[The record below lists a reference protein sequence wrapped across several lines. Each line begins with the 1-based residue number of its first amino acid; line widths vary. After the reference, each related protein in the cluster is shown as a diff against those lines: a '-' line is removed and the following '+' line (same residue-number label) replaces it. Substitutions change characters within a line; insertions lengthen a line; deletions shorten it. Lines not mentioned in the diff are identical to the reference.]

1 MDEKEKIIITN
12 LIEDKKSL
20 WTVVIVLT
28 GGIVS
33 LLASINKFSFT
44 FPVIFRILSVFLGFV
59 VLYYMVNNLISVSE
73 QIKKKLRG

>member
-1 MDEKEKIIITN
+1 MDEKDKLIVKN

-33 LLASINKFSFT
+33 LLASINNFSFT
-44 FPVIFRILSVFLGFV
+44 FSVVFRILSVFLGV
-59 VLYYMVNNLISVSE
+59 IVLYYMVNNLISVTE
-73 QIKKKLRG
+73 QINKKLRR